1 MVDLAD
7 IGMSALP
14 HSWGSG
20 HELSVG
26 FQRRGDPI
34 SIDER
39 WRLNMTNGQDINSKT
54 QAEPGESLKDGAP
67 NKISSTPG
75 KDALSDGALDDVSGG
90 AWPYYTNTA
99 SSGGT
104 PGG

>member
-1 MVDLAD
+1 
-7 IGMSALP
+7 
-14 HSWGSG
+14 
-20 HELSVG
+20 
-26 FQRRGDPI
+26 
-34 SIDER
+34 
-39 WRLNMTNGQDINSKT
+39 MTSGQDTNSKG

-90 AWPYYTNTA
+90 AWPYLTTSY
-99 SSGGT
+99 SSGGV

>member
-1 MVDLAD
+1 LNVGLA
-7 IGMSALP
+7 
-14 HSWGSG
+14 
-20 HELSVG
+20 
-26 FQRRGDPI
+26 PI

-39 WRLNMTNGQDINSKT
+39 WRLNMTSGQDTNSKA
-54 QAEPGESLKDGAP
+54 QAEAGESPKDGAQ
-67 NKISSTPG
+67 NKISSTPE
-75 KDALSDGALDDVSGG
+75 KDALRDGALDDVSGG